1 MSARQLRL
9 DGRFIFSG
17 ENDAFDLRLGTE
29 VEDQAHLQSCRP
41 KSIERLR
48 NVVARDSGYVE
59 AVVGST

>member
-48 NVVARDSGYVE
+48 NVVALDSG
-59 AVVGST
+59 